1 MATTWCPDLSA
12 DAAITLVGSAH
23 DKFMELGST
32 TYNMAVSN
40 LQGLNSVR
48 LDPIDFNVDFRFA
61 DPQATFQRPR
71 RPDLDEG
78 ALEFRAPD
86 VPLPSA
92 PGFVA
97 APISISEAPEL
108 DAQPPTLAFGAK
120 PTTPNVVEPTL
131 PVDPA
136 PIVLPAEP
144 TYVLPQVPTF
154 EALNLPDVPNIVLPE
169 FEAEKPIFI
178 EPPFNETW
186 QFEATPYVSTLV
198 DTLTA
203 TLKPMIVGSQ
213 ALPRI
218 IEDAIF
224 QRARSRIELDTQRN
238 VDQAVSEFAARGF
251 SEPQG
256 MLAGRILEV
265 RQAGQGAVAEAS
277 RDAAIKQFE
286 ESLAN
291 QRMAIAQG
299 AALEGTLAQLHTD
312 EQKLMLQAATFQ
324 RETVIAVL
332 NARISVFNARLQ
344 AYQTDAQVLRDR
356 IQAELA
362 KVEVFR
368 AQIEGERA
376 RGEINEQRVRLYESQ
391 LRGVTTLAD
400 FYRTRVEAVKVQA
413 DINRFGIDKYR
424 AQVDAYEAR
433 WRAHVAEWQGYTASV
448 EGEGKRADL
457 YRTLVDANAKRV
469 DAWAASNNMQ
479 FEAER
484 LRMAQH
490 GVDLDVWRAGITRWD
505 ATLSGERARLAAV
518 GQAFDAKARIYSAD
532 ADVEQAASAA
542 ADRSFELGLARERA
556 DVDVQLQ
563 QAQMRIQQMLGLL
576 AQSAEIQRAKAQISS
591 QLAASTMSAVNYGA
605 SVSSGRSKSN
615 SCSQN
620 YSFQGEIADA

>member
-265 RQAGQGAVAEAS
+265 RQTGQGAVAEAS

-532 ADVEQAASAA
+532 AGVEQAASAA

-591 QLAASTMSAVNYGA
+591 QLAASTMSAVSYGA
-605 SVSSGRSKSN
+605 QVSSGRSKSN

>member
-1 MATTWCPDLSA
+1 MASTWCPDLSA
-12 DAAITLVGSAH
+12 DAAVTLVGSAH
-23 DKFMELGST
+23 DKFMELGAQ
-32 TYNMAVSN
+32 TYSLAISN
-40 LQGLNSVR
+40 LDGLNSVR
-48 LDPIDFNVDFRFA
+48 LDPVDFNVDFRFA

-71 RPDLDEG
+71 RPDLDDG

-92 PGFVA
+92 PGFAA

-120 PTTPNVVEPTL
+120 PTTPSVVEPTL
-131 PVDPA
+131 PIDPA
-136 PIVLPAEP
+136 EIVLPLEP
-144 TYVLPQVPTF
+144 NYVLPQVPTF
-154 EALNLPDVPNIVLPE
+154 EALNLPAVPNISLPE
-169 FEAEKPIFI
+169 FDAEKPVFI
-178 EPPFNETW
+178 EPPFNDTW

-198 DTLTA
+198 DTLTS
-203 TLKPMIVGSQ
+203 TLKPMIIGSQ
-213 ALPRI
+213 ALPKI

-224 QRARSRIELDTQRN
+224 QRARSRIELETHRN
-238 VDQAVSEFAARGF
+238 VDQAVAEFGARGF
-251 SEPQG
+251 AEPQG
-256 MLAGRILEV
+256 MLAGRILEI
-265 RQAGQGAVAEAS
+265 RQTGQSAVAEVS

-299 AALEGTLAQLHTD
+299 AALEGTLAQLHTE
-312 EQKLMLQAATFQ
+312 EQKVLLQAATFQ
-324 RETVIAVL
+324 RESVIAVL

-490 GVDLDVWRAGITRWD
+490 GVNLDVWRAGIARWD
-505 ATLSGERARLAAV
+505 ATLSGERDRLAAV

-532 ADVEQAASAA
+532 AGVEQVASAA

-556 DVDVQLQ
+556 SVEAQLQ
-563 QAQMRIQQMLGLL
+563 HAQMRIQQMLGLL
-576 AQSAEIQRAKAQISS
+576 SQSGEIQRAKAQISS

-605 SVSSGRSKSN
+605 TVSSGRSKSS

-620 YSFQGEIADA
+620 FSFQGEIADA

>member
-23 DKFMELGST
+23 DKFMELGAT

-265 RQAGQGAVAEAS
+265 RQTGQGAVAEAS

-532 ADVEQAASAA
+532 AGVEQAASAA

-576 AQSAEIQRAKAQISS
+576 TQSAEIQRAKAQISS

>member
-108 DAQPPTLAFGAK
+108 DAQPPTLAFGAQ

-224 QRARSRIELDTQRN
+224 QRARSRIELETQRN

-265 RQAGQGAVAEAS
+265 RQTGQGAVAEAS

-532 ADVEQAASAA
+532 AGVEQAASAA

-563 QAQMRIQQMLGLL
+563 QGQMRIQQMLGLL

>member
-120 PTTPNVVEPTL
+120 PTTPNVIEPTL

-169 FEAEKPIFI
+169 FEAEKPTFI
-178 EPPFNETW
+178 EPPFNDTW
-186 QFEATPYVSTLV
+186 QFEAAPYVSTLV

-251 SEPQG
+251 AEPQG
-256 MLAGRILEV
+256 MLASRILEV
-265 RQAGQGAVAEAS
+265 RQTGQGAVAEAS

-490 GVDLDVWRAGITRWD
+490 GVDLDVWCAGIMRWD

-532 ADVEQAASAA
+532 AGVEQTASAA

-576 AQSAEIQRAKAQISS
+576 SQSAEIQRAKAQISS

>member
-1 MATTWCPDLSA
+1 
-12 DAAITLVGSAH
+12 
-23 DKFMELGST
+23 MELGAT

-265 RQAGQGAVAEAS
+265 RQTGQGAVAEAS

-532 ADVEQAASAA
+532 AGVEQAASAA

-576 AQSAEIQRAKAQISS
+576 TQSAEIQRAKAQISS

>member
-23 DKFMELGST
+23 DKFMDLGTT

-71 RPDLDEG
+71 RPDMDEG

-86 VPLPSA
+86 VPIPSA

-120 PTTPNVVEPTL
+120 PTTPNVLEPTL

-144 TYVLPQVPTF
+144 SYVLPLVPKF
-154 EALNLPDVPNIVLPE
+154 EALNLPDVPNISLPE
-169 FEAEKPIFI
+169 FDAEKPIFI
-178 EPPFNETW
+178 EPPFNDTW

-224 QRARSRIELDTQRN
+224 QRARSRIELETQRN

-251 SEPQG
+251 TEPQG

-265 RQAGQGAVAEAS
+265 RQTGQGAVAEAS

-299 AALEGTLAQLHTD
+299 AALEGTLAQLHTE
-312 EQKLMLQAATFQ
+312 EQKVMLQAATFQ

-532 ADVEQAASAA
+532 AGVEQAASAA

>member
-120 PTTPNVVEPTL
+120 PTTPNVIEPTL

-178 EPPFNETW
+178 EPPFNDTW
-186 QFEATPYVSTLV
+186 QFEAAPYVSTLV

-203 TLKPMIVGSQ
+203 KLKPMIVGSQ

-251 SEPQG
+251 AEPQG

-265 RQAGQGAVAEAS
+265 RQTGQGAVAEAS

-299 AALEGTLAQLHTD
+299 AALEGTLAQHRST
-312 EQKLMLQAATFQ
+312 KFTFY
-324 RETVIAVL
+324 L
-332 NARISVFNARLQ
+332 
-344 AYQTDAQVLRDR
+344 
-356 IQAELA
+356 
-362 KVEVFR
+362 
-368 AQIEGERA
+368 
-376 RGEINEQRVRLYESQ
+376 
-391 LRGVTTLAD
+391 
-400 FYRTRVEAVKVQA
+400 
-413 DINRFGIDKYR
+413 
-424 AQVDAYEAR
+424 
-433 WRAHVAEWQGYTASV
+433 
-448 EGEGKRADL
+448 
-457 YRTLVDANAKRV
+457 
-469 DAWAASNNMQ
+469 
-479 FEAER
+479 
-484 LRMAQH
+484 
-490 GVDLDVWRAGITRWD
+490 
-505 ATLSGERARLAAV
+505 
-518 GQAFDAKARIYSAD
+518 
-532 ADVEQAASAA
+532 
-542 ADRSFELGLARERA
+542 
-556 DVDVQLQ
+556 
-563 QAQMRIQQMLGLL
+563 
-576 AQSAEIQRAKAQISS
+576 
-591 QLAASTMSAVNYGA
+591 
-605 SVSSGRSKSN
+605 
-615 SCSQN
+615 
-620 YSFQGEIADA
+620 

>member
-265 RQAGQGAVAEAS
+265 RQTGQGAVAEAS

-356 IQAELA
+356 IHAELA

-532 ADVEQAASAA
+532 AGVEQAASAA

>member
-1 MATTWCPDLSA
+1 M
-12 DAAITLVGSAH
+12 
-23 DKFMELGST
+23 
-32 TYNMAVSN
+32 
-40 LQGLNSVR
+40 
-48 LDPIDFNVDFRFA
+48 
-61 DPQATFQRPR
+61 
-71 RPDLDEG
+71 
-78 ALEFRAPD
+78 
-86 VPLPSA
+86 
-92 PGFVA
+92 
-97 APISISEAPEL
+97 
-108 DAQPPTLAFGAK
+108 
-120 PTTPNVVEPTL
+120 
-131 PVDPA
+131 
-136 PIVLPAEP
+136 
-144 TYVLPQVPTF
+144 
-154 EALNLPDVPNIVLPE
+154 
-169 FEAEKPIFI
+169 
-178 EPPFNETW
+178 
-186 QFEATPYVSTLV
+186 
-198 DTLTA
+198 
-203 TLKPMIVGSQ
+203 
-213 ALPRI
+213 
-218 IEDAIF
+218 
-224 QRARSRIELDTQRN
+224 
-238 VDQAVSEFAARGF
+238 
-251 SEPQG
+251 
-256 MLAGRILEV
+256 
-265 RQAGQGAVAEAS
+265 AEAS

-532 ADVEQAASAA
+532 AGVEQAASAA

>member
-12 DAAITLVGSAH
+12 DAAVTLVGSAH
-23 DKFMELGST
+23 DKFMELGTT
-32 TYNMAVSN
+32 TYTMAVSN
-40 LQGLNSVR
+40 LQALNSVR

-97 APISISEAPEL
+97 APINISQAPEL

-120 PTTPNVVEPTL
+120 PVTPNVVEPAL

-136 PIVLPAEP
+136 EIVLPLEP
-144 TYVLPQVPTF
+144 NYVLPAVPTF
-154 EALNLPDVPNIVLPE
+154 EALNLPDVPNISLPE
-169 FEAEKPIFI
+169 FDAEKPIFI
-178 EPPFNETW
+178 EPPFNDTW
-186 QFEATPYVSTLV
+186 QFEAEPYVSTLV

-203 TLKPMIVGSQ
+203 TLTPMIVGSE
-213 ALPRI
+213 ALPKI

-224 QRARSRIELDTQRN
+224 QRARSRIEVETQRN
-238 VDQAVSEFAARGF
+238 VEQAVAEFAARGF

-256 MLAGRILEV
+256 MLAGRILEI
-265 RQAGQGAVAEAS
+265 RQTGQSATAEAS

-286 ESLAN
+286 EALAN

-299 AALEGTLAQLHTD
+299 AALEGTLAQLHTE
-312 EQKLMLQAATFQ
+312 EQKLMLQAASFQ

-400 FYRTRVEAVKVQA
+400 FYRSRVEAVKVQA
-413 DINRFGIDKYR
+413 DINRFGIDRYR

-490 GVDLDVWRAGITRWD
+490 GVNLDVWRAGIARWD
-505 ATLSGERARLAAV
+505 ATLGAERARLAAV
-518 GQAFDAKARIYSAD
+518 GQAFDAKARMYSAD
-532 ADVEQAASAA
+532 AGVEQAASAA

-556 DVDVQLQ
+556 EVDVQLQ

-605 SVSSGRSKSN
+605 SVSSGRSKSS

>member
-1 MATTWCPDLSA
+1 MVTTWCPDLSA
-12 DAAITLVGSAH
+12 DPAITLVGSAH
-23 DKFMELGST
+23 ERFMDLGT
-32 TYNMAVSN
+32 KTYNIAVDN
-40 LQGLNSVR
+40 LQGLNNLR
-48 LDPIDFNVDFRFA
+48 LDPVDFSVDFNFA
-61 DPQATFQRPR
+61 DPQATFR
-71 RPDLDEG
+71 RPTRPEFDDR
-78 ALEFRAPD
+78 ALEFRRPD
-86 VPLPSA
+86 VPLPAA

-97 APISISEAPEL
+97 APLSISAAPEL
-108 DAQPPTLAFGAK
+108 DAQPPTLTFGPR
-120 PTTPNVVEPTL
+120 PTAPNVVEPTV

-136 PIVLPAEP
+136 QVVLPSEP
-144 TYVLPQVPTF
+144 AYVLPPVPTF
-154 EALNLPDVPNIVLPE
+154 EALRLPAVPVITLPA
-169 FEAEKPIFI
+169 FQADKPVFI
-178 EPPFNETW
+178 EPPFNDTW
-186 QFEATPYVSTLV
+186 SFDPKPYVSTLV

-213 ALPRI
+213 ALPKV

-224 QRARSRIELDTQRN
+224 QRARSRIEVDTQKG
-238 VDQAVSEFAARGF
+238 VDQAFAEFASRGF
-251 SEPQG
+251 TEPQG
-256 MLAGRILEV
+256 QLAGRVLEI
-265 RQAGQGAVAEAS
+265 RQTGQSAVAEAS
-277 RDAAIKQFE
+277 RDAAIKQME

-299 AALEGTLAQLHTD
+299 AALEGTLAQLHSD
-312 EQKLMLQAATFQ
+312 EQKLFLQAASFQ
-324 RETVIAVL
+324 RESVIQLL

-344 AYQTDAQVLRDR
+344 AYQTEAQVVRDR

-413 DINRFGIDKYR
+413 DVNRFGIEKYR

-433 WRAHVAEWQGYTASV
+433 WRAHVAEWQGYTAGV

-469 DAWAASNNMQ
+469 DAWASSNNMQ

-490 GVDLDVWRAGITRWD
+490 GMNLDVWRSGITRFD
-505 ATLSGERARLAAV
+505 TLLGAERARLAAV
-518 GQAFDAKARIYSAD
+518 GQAYDSKARMFSAD
-532 ADVEQAASAA
+532 ASVEQVASAA

-556 DVDVQLQ
+556 DVETQLQ

-576 AQSAEIQRAKAQISS
+576 SQHAEIQRAKAQISS

-605 SVSSGRSKSN
+605 SVSSGRSKSS

-620 YSFQGEIADA
+620 FSFQGEIQDA